1 VARRKAHLS
10 GLDAAPTGW
19 IASKPEPRNALRRAT
34 ATFFLIGGPF
44 FRLLGNPSWGSLANL
59 GGIHPTDFSAFARTT
74 SSRALAAEPRIGPGR

>member
-34 ATFFLIGGPF
+34 ATFFLIEGPF
-44 FRLLGNPSWGSLANL
+44 FRVLGNPSQ
-59 GGIHPTDFSAFARTT
+59 GIHPTGFPAFARTA